1 MYRGRDGQNM
11 SELALHGG
19 PEAAAPLDVP
29 EWPQYTAESIENVV
43 DCLESNTWCRV
54 GEGAEWVD
62 RFEQR
67 YANYHDADHAIAV
80 ANGTVAIEL
89 ALKMCDVR
97 PGDEVLVPPST
108 FIATASAVTSV
119 GAVPRFVDVDP
130 ETYNV
135 DPESVAERVTDDTVG
150 LVGVHFAGY
159 PMDFDELLPIVN
171 EHDLFLIEDAAH
183 AQGTEWRGEKVGT
196 IGDVGTFSFQESK
209 ALPGG
214 EGGIVVTDDD
224 VRAERGHLLH
234 NIGRQG
240 GGSYRHYALSS
251 NKRLSELQGALLCA
265 QLEKLPDENEQRRRN
280 EQRLVEGLDAIDGI
294 ETKPADDRITA
305 RGYCVYNFRYHA
317 DAFDGLDKERFIE
330 ALQAEGVPVSEGY
343 GMPLYEQPAF
353 SREHVESHV
362 PRGTAVPAYHNLS
375 LPGAEE
381 ITRTN
386 VTFPHEVLLADP
398 EGIDAI
404 PRAIGKIQANASRL

>member
-1 MYRGRDGQNM
+1 MA
-11 SELALHGG
+11 ELALRGG
-19 PEAAAPLDVP
+19 PEAASTLDVP
-29 EWPQYTAESIENVV
+29 EWPQHTVESIENVV
-43 DCLESNTWCRV
+43 DCLESNAWCRV
-54 GEGAEWVD
+54 SEDAKWVD
-62 RFEQR
+62 QFEDR
-67 YANYHDADHAIAV
+67 YAEYHDADHAIAV

-97 PGDEVLVPPST
+97 PGDEVLVPPYT

-130 ETYNV
+130 KTYNV

-159 PMDFDELLPIVN
+159 PMDFDELLPVVD

-183 AQGTEWRGEKVGT
+183 AQGTEWNGEKVGT
-196 IGDVGTFSFQESK
+196 VGDVGTFSFQESK

-224 VRAERGHLLH
+224 VRAEQGHLLH

-240 GGSYRHYALSS
+240 GEAYRHYALSS
-251 NKRLSELQGALLCA
+251 NKRLSEVQGALLCA
-265 QLEKLPDENEQRRRN
+265 QLEKLTEENERRRRN
-280 EQRLVEGLDAIDGI
+280 HDRLVKGLSAIDGI

-305 RGYCVYNFRYHA
+305 RGFCLFNFRYREA
-317 DAFDGLDKERFIE
+317 AFDGLSKERFIE
-330 ALQAEGVPVSEGY
+330 ALNAEGVPVSEGY
-343 GMPLYEQPAF
+343 GRPLYRQPAF

-362 PRGTAVPAYHNLS
+362 PRSVDVPAYNNLS
-375 LPGAEE
+375 LPGVQEV
-381 ITRTN
+381 TRTN
-386 VTFPHEVLLADP
+386 VTLPHEVLLADSD
-398 EGIDAI
+398 GIDAI
-404 PRAIGKIQANASRL
+404 PRAIEKIKDQVDRL